1 MENGSWFS
9 GLAGSQA
16 RQPLGWLLP
25 RNTEKMMLRITT
37 WAGARM
43 AFVGEGRLLIDPK
56 DIDFISKAEGNK
68 EPMKDFKQGSDTITF
83 IF

>member
-1 MENGSWFS
+1 MVLRPGWFS
-9 GLAGSQA
+9 GPATSGLATA
-16 RQPLGWLLP
+16 KKYW
-25 RNTEKMMLRITT
+25 EKMLRITT

>member
-1 MENGSWFS
+1 
-9 GLAGSQA
+9 
-16 RQPLGWLLP
+16 
-25 RNTEKMMLRITT
+25 MLRITT